1 MWATDAR
8 REKQVMKIVV
18 LCGGDSAER
27 VVSLASGDAVG
38 EWLAVA
44 GYEVLKLDPSRPEE
58 VYRTDQPMAPAQI
71 GAEPPLAPPQQ
82 NFDPSRVSR
91 FLSALERV
99 APDLAFPILHGGWG
113 EDGIIQSLLEWIGL
127 PYTGSGPLACAL
139 AMNKQKAKDVWRS
152 FDVLTP
158 NGRVVRCNEIVEGSA
173 IATLSDLTLPVV
185 FKPLHGG
192 STVGLTIVRRK
203 EEIERAAQAVANLGD
218 DLLIE
223 TFINGREITAV
234 ILGNEAMPLIEIRP
248 HEGFYDYHNKYTSG
262 RSDYLCPAPLQEEL
276 TEQTKKTALKA
287 YDALDCRGF
296 ARVDFLL
303 TSENEIYCLELNTLP
318 GMTRTSL
325 VPKAAKAAGIE
336 PPSLVDRIVKE
347 AYGR

>member
-1 MWATDAR
+1 MR
-8 REKQVMKIVV
+8 VVV

-38 EWLAVA
+38 EWLALA
-44 GYEVLKLDPSRPEE
+44 GHEVLKLDPSRPEKI
-58 VYRTDQPMAPAQI
+58 YQADQPMSPAQI
-71 GAEPPLAPPQQ
+71 GAEPPSSPPPQ
-82 NFDPSRVSR
+82 NFDPSRVLR
-91 FLSALERV
+91 FLSALERI

-113 EDGIIQSLLEWIGL
+113 EDGTVQSLLDWVGL

-139 AMNKQKAKDVWRS
+139 AMNKQKTKEIWRS

-158 NGRVVRCNEIVEGSA
+158 DGQVVPHPEIVGGNTIVE
-173 IATLSDLTLPVV
+173 LSDLTLPVV

-192 STVGLTIVRRK
+192 STVGLTIVRKR

-223 TFINGREITAV
+223 TYINGREVTAV
-234 ILGNEAMPLIEIRP
+234 VLGTEAMPLIEIRP

-276 TEQTKKTALKA
+276 TEQIKKTALKA
-287 YDALDCRGF
+287 YHALGCRGF

-303 TSENEIYCLELNTLP
+303 TPENEAYCLELNTLP

-336 PPSLVDRIVKE
+336 PPALVDRIVKE

>member
-1 MWATDAR
+1 MR
-8 REKQVMKIVV
+8 VVV

-38 EWLAVA
+38 EWLALA
-44 GYEVLKLDPSRPEE
+44 GHEVLKLDPSRPEKI
-58 VYRTDQPMAPAQI
+58 YQADQPMSPAQI
-71 GAEPPLAPPQQ
+71 GAEPPSSPSQQ

-91 FLSALERV
+91 FLTALER
-99 APDLAFPILHGGWG
+99 ATPDLAFPILHGGWG
-113 EDGIIQSLLEWIGL
+113 EDGTIQSLLDWVGL

-139 AMNKQKAKDVWRS
+139 AMNKQKAKDIWRTL
-152 FDVLTP
+152 DVMTP
-158 NGRVVRCNEIVEGSA
+158 NGWVVPHHEIVEGSA

-203 EEIERAAQAVANLGD
+203 EEIEQAAQAVANLRD

-223 TFINGREITAV
+223 TYINGREITAV
-234 ILGNEAMPLIEIRP
+234 VLGTEAMPLIEIRP

-276 TEQTKKTALKA
+276 TEQIKKTALKA
-287 YDALDCRGF
+287 YHALGCRGF

-303 TSENEIYCLELNTLP
+303 TSENEAYCLELNTLP
-318 GMTRTSL
+318 GMTRASL

-336 PPSLVDRIVKE
+336 PPALVDRIVKE

>member
-1 MWATDAR
+1 
-8 REKQVMKIVV
+8 MKIVV

-27 VVSLASGDAVG
+27 IVSLASGDAVG
-38 EWLAVA
+38 EWLALS
-44 GYEVLKLDPSRPEE
+44 GYEVLKLDPSRPDEI
-58 VYRTDQPMAPAQI
+58 YRADQPMSPAQI
-71 GAEPPLAPPQQ
+71 GAEPPPAPPQQ
-82 NFDPSRVSR
+82 NFDPSRVLR
-91 FLSALERV
+91 FLSALERI

-113 EDGIIQSLLEWIGL
+113 EDGTIQSLLDWVGL

-139 AMNKQKAKDVWRS
+139 AMNKQKAKDIWLS
-152 FDVLTP
+152 FDVHAP
-158 NGRVVRCNEIVEGSA
+158 NGQVVPCNEIAHRNAASA
-173 IATLSDLTLPVV
+173 FPDLTFPVV

-192 STVGLTIVRRK
+192 STVGLTIVRKR
-203 EEIERAAQAVANLGD
+203 EEIERAAQAVANLRD

-223 TFINGREITAV
+223 TYINGREITAV
-234 ILGNEAMPLIEIRP
+234 VLGTEAMPLIEIRP

-262 RSDYLCPAPLQEEL
+262 RSDYLCPAPLKEEL
-276 TEQTKKTALKA
+276 TEQIKKTALKA
-287 YDALDCRGF
+287 YHALDCRGF

-303 TSENEIYCLELNTLP
+303 TPENEAYCLELNTLP

-336 PPSLVDRIVKE
+336 PPALVDRIVKE